1 MPDTKTSAEIA
12 VTAASLTDLLRIVQG
27 GADFKAT
34 LAQLLTAMQGDGL
47 GVRLAG
53 FREIPLREVSA
64 AATTVA
70 TDAGGGL
77 VHPTA
82 DTSGRAWT
90 IADNA
95 TVAYPIGTAI
105 TFVNENGAGIITL
118 SIAGT
123 DTMRQ
128 TGTGA
133 TGPFLLAPDGQVTAL
148 KVRPTKWQIGGAGLS
163 V

>member
-1 MPDTKTSAEIA
+1 MADTKTTDETAVSAPA
-12 VTAASLTDLLRIVQG
+12 LTDLVRIVQS
-27 GADFKAT
+27 GANFKAT
-34 LAQLLTAMQGDGL
+34 IAQFLAAMQGDGL
-47 GVRLAG
+47 DPLSAG

-70 TDAGGGL
+70 SDAGGGL
-77 VHPTA
+77 VHPAA

-105 TFVNENGAGIITL
+105 TFCNENGAGVITL

-133 TGPFLLAPDGQVTAL
+133 TGPFLLAPDGQATAL
-148 KVRPTKWQIGGAGLS
+148 KIKSTKWQLGGAGLS